1 MAISPIDLQTL
12 FTQVDKIGKQES
24 AQREGA
30 ALQQALQQAQNQ
42 QLTEERIRSV
52 NEAQN
57 SGEGAEGIRD
67 RRGGKGREREG
78 EKKAG
83 EEEEEEQKGASE
95 SVIRDLDLGKNVDI
109 SL

>member
-12 FTQVDKIGKQES
+12 YSQVDKVGKQES

-30 ALQQALQQAQNQ
+30 ALQQALQQAKNQ

-57 SGEGAEGIRD
+57 SGEGAEGIKD
-67 RRGGKGREREG
+67 RNGSTGREREG
-78 EKKAG
+78 EKKTR
-83 EEEEEEQKGASE
+83 EEEEEEKERASE
-95 SVIRDLDLGKNVDI
+95 SIIRDLDLGKNVDI